1 MLGEGARTAE
11 DADRYLRSYLNA
23 ARHLGTGAR
32 PDIARHLTDTR
43 FVPSLLEL
51 NGIL

>member
-23 ARHLGTGAR
+23 ARHLGTPAQIL
-32 PDIARHLTDTR
+32 PAIATSLTR
-43 FVPSLLEL
+43 FSNPHYSH
-51 NGIL
+51 